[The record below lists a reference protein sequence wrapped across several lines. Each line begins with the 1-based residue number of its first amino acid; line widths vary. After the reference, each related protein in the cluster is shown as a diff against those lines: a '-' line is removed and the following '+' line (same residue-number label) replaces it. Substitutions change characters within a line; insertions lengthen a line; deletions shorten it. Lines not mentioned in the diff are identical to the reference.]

1 MAVSYKD
8 YTRAQLATSLRE
20 HFGLQ
25 STTDINTILYG
36 ALDEAQAELI
46 RKRRTWHFLER
57 PLVVNIAAS
66 GSGTANF
73 TKGSTAFEITAGDEP
88 AVRDV
93 IVAESTTSITGGYL
107 VTSFSS
113 PSGTLDAEFVH
124 ATAGLQSLSCTSTKA
139 YFELPENFTSMYGPL
154 HDVEDL
160 DTKIK
165 YLPPYKFEEMVRNQP
180 SRVGRPAFYTVVPDP
195 LAEVGPQIVDRKQ
208 YLRVYPYMMAQST
221 LRGTYQV
228 HPQNL
233 DDDTSIPILPREYRP
248 VLIDMAR
255 WKVALR
261 MKYEANII
269 QMYAIQAA
277 DSVKDMLADFTFVDD
292 PDESEMHLG
301 LGFDFPVTGSPS
313 QGDSIIDFA

>member
-8 YTRAQLATSLRE
+8 YTRAELATSLRE

-57 PLVVNIAAS
+57 PLVVDIT
-66 GSGTANF
+66 GSITGTANF
-73 TKGSTAFEITAGDEP
+73 TKGSTAFEVTAGTEP
-88 AVRDV
+88 AVRYV
-93 IVAESTTSITGGYL
+93 IVAESTTSIKGGSVVL
-107 VTSFSS
+107 TFST
-113 PSGTLDAEFVH
+113 PNGTTDAAFVNS
-124 ATAGLQSLSCTSTKA
+124 TAGLQSLSFTATLA
-139 YFELPENFTSMYGPL
+139 YFELPENFTSMYGPM

-165 YLPPYKFEEMVRNQP
+165 YLPPYKFEEMIRNQP

-195 LAEVGPQIVDRKQ
+195 LAEVGPQTVDRKQ
-208 YLRVYPYMMAQST
+208 YLRVYPYMMDQST

-261 MKYEANII
+261 MKYEANIV

-277 DSVKDMLADFTFVDD
+277 DSVKDMLAEFSFVDD
-292 PDESEMHLG
+292 PDEAEMHLG